1 MTQAIAKTRDPAL
14 NHIYRLV
21 WNRRLRV
28 WQAASELAS
37 QARAGGI
44 SPGPVLPCLPRRHA
58 LGAALALALAGTGGA
73 AQADCIR
80 AGLLVQCAS
89 PANPVT
95 PSYADAT
102 NNLQVTVTGTGS
114 LGVIPPGG
122 GTALSLTGSNV
133 TVSN

>member
-1 MTQAIAKTRDPAL
+1 M

-44 SPGPVLPCLPRRHA
+44 SRGPVLPFPPRRHA

-95 PSYADAT
+95 PSYADAS
-102 NNLQVTVTGTGS
+102 NNLEVTVTGTGRWAS
-114 LGVIPPGG
+114 YRPAAAPRS
-122 GTALSLTGSNV
+122 A
-133 TVSN
+133 